1 MNYAAV
7 LAVLLVLSFSF
18 PLLLEWGEQSGLSR
32 PGGVITFL
40 VLCLLLLSW
49 WMIRLT
55 VHRHRR
61 LLERVERIQTQILT
75 DSQDPQAY
83 FDGEEHLGD
92 LLLKLSRRRESVE
105 CFERYARLEG
115 AMDLERQKL
124 QDQLERGYTPS
135 EEQRVEVQRVEVQ
148 RSS

>member
-18 PLLLEWGEQSGLSR
+18 PLLLEWGEQAGLSR
-32 PGGVITFL
+32 PSGVMTLL
-40 VLCLLLLSW
+40 VLSLLLASW
-49 WMIRLT
+49 WLIRLT

-61 LLERVERIQTQILT
+61 ILERLERIQNQILEAP
-75 DSQDPQAY
+75 QDPQAY
-83 FDGEEHLGD
+83 FEGGEHLGD
-92 LLLKLSRRRESVE
+92 LLLRLGRRRESVE

-115 AMDLERQKL
+115 AMDLERERMRE
-124 QDQLERGYTPS
+124 QLERGYSTS
-135 EEQRVEVQRVEVQ
+135 EVQ